1 MRLGQRTPLLH
12 KAGLMLGLAL
22 AALLVGCGGS
32 GTKYQEFIPKR
43 IVVIGDEISYL
54 GCTVVSGVCVG
65 TDANDRFTI
74 NNGDANVKATNTTA
88 DNSLKLARFT
98 NNWVAQLAANYGLG
112 LSSIVEAESSRS
124 NRIGA
129 KLSNITTQSA
139 SIPTYTAGDMLI
151 IAGGTND
158 ILDALNN
165 PPSSVT
171 LNATM
176 APYRS
181 SFLSKFSGGT
191 GSLSDNQINQILN
204 AAQGYLDLAK
214 TLIRSGQRNIF
225 IPAVYDFSN
234 SPDLGRFLRSFC
246 GGATC
251 SDSARTTVKQA
262 IYLFDIAM
270 KFDPNNE
277 LQSLPGQARVLFT
290 TGYASDALYVNLP
303 VTLGPVS
310 DSNKSGSGYNLS
322 ASVCGPSSTTPV
334 SVSDCYWT
342 GTTNT
347 SSVTATNNGVTTT
360 ITYDPTSN
368 TATQTSTDPSQ
379 PATVTGNYNQYNAV
393 FKTNSTSAPFVGNF
407 VYARDFYLMPSALVQ
422 VGNIF
427 YIFMRGYY
435 GW

>member
-65 TDANDRFTI
+65 TDANDRFTV
-74 NNGDANVKATNTTA
+74 NNGDANVKATNTSA

-112 LSSIVEAESSRS
+112 LSDIVEAESSRS
-124 NRIGA
+124 NRLGA

-165 PPSSVT
+165 PPGSVT
-171 LNATM
+171 VNATM

-214 TLIRSGQRNIF
+214 SLTRNGQRNVF

-234 SPDLGRFLRSFC
+234 SPDLSNFC
-246 GGATC
+246 TGAVC
-251 SDSARTTVKQA
+251 SDPTTVKQA

-270 KFDPNNE
+270 KFDPNSE
-277 LQSLPGQARVLFT
+277 LQSLPGQARVLFA
-290 TGYASDALYVNLP
+290 TGYSSDALYVNLP

-310 DSNKSGSGYNLS
+310 DSNKSGAGYNLT
-322 ASVCGPSSTTPV
+322 ASVCGTL
-334 SVSDCYWT
+334 SVTNCYWT
-342 GTTNT
+342 GTYNT
-347 SSVTATNNGVTTT
+347 SSVTATNSGVTTT
-360 ITYDPTSN
+360 ITYSPIRDTD
-368 TATQTSTDPSQ
+368 ADRTSTDSSLS
-379 PATVTGNYNQYNAV
+379 ATITGNFNQYNAA
-393 FKTNSTSAPFVGNF
+393 FKTNPPSGYLIGNF
-407 VYARDFYLMPSALVQ
+407 VYAKDFYLMPSALAQ

>member
-1 MRLGQRTPLLH
+1 
-12 KAGLMLGLAL
+12 
-22 AALLVGCGGS
+22 
-32 GTKYQEFIPKR
+32 
-43 IVVIGDEISYL
+43 
-54 GCTVVSGVCVG
+54 
-65 TDANDRFTI
+65 
-74 NNGDANVKATNTTA
+74 
-88 DNSLKLARFT
+88 
-98 NNWVAQLAANYGLG
+98 LAANYGLP

-158 ILDALNN
+158 ILDTLNN
-165 PPSSVT
+165 PPGSVT

-176 APYRS
+176 TPYRS

-214 TLIRSGQRNIF
+214 SLIRNGQRNVF
-225 IPAVYDFSN
+225 MPAVYDFSN
-234 SPDLGRFLRSFC
+234 SPDLSNFC
-246 GGATC
+246 TGAVC
-251 SDSARTTVKQA
+251 SDRTTVKQA

-270 KFDPNNE
+270 KFDPNSE
-277 LQSLPGQARVLFT
+277 LQSLPGQARVLFA
-290 TGYASDALYVNLP
+290 TGYSSDALYVNLP

-310 DSNKSGSGYNLS
+310 DSNKSGAGYNLT
-322 ASVCGPSSTTPV
+322 ASVCGTL
-334 SVSDCYWT
+334 SVTNCYWT
-342 GTTNT
+342 GTYNT
-347 SSVTATNNGVTTT
+347 SSVTATNSGVTTT
-360 ITYDPTSN
+360 ITYSPIRDTD
-368 TATQTSTDPSQ
+368 ADRTSTDSSLS
-379 PATVTGNYNQYNAV
+379 ATISGNFNQYNAV
-393 FKTNSTSAPFVGNF
+393 FKTNPPSGYLIGNF
-407 VYARDFYLMPSALVQ
+407 VYAKDFYLMPSALAQ